1 MKQYLTGALVAN
13 AASMGFNWVYNM
25 PYLEKLASVQSLV
38 FQPIDPAKYKR
49 AGKAYLAYPQAVVGD
64 VSLQGEI
71 AKWLFAAFKDNPDVS
86 RDQYKAMI
94 YDQIQPGGTYV
105 GWVESYGKK
114 LVINELSQ
122 FINAG
127 LPVLTQDDDQL
138 VGFIPYLVAKELGR
152 PNDQAW
158 DLAQLFTNRTIY
170 KEYYDFFDR
179 LFDFLK
185 SKPLREA
192 LEAVLPFSPI
202 SVREALTQALTMTD
216 TLLFITRHAG
226 TACHIPQAI
235 PLIIHLLYH
244 SSSYEEAVR
253 WNVKIGGASADRGM
267 LLGAIASQG
276 SPIPQEWIAKT
287 FAAN

>member
-13 AASMGFNWVYNM
+13 AACMGFNWIYNM
-25 PYLEKLASVQSLV
+25 PYLDKLASVQSLV

-71 AKWLFAAFKDNPDVS
+71 AKWLYAALKDNPDLT

-94 YDQIQPGGTYV
+94 YDQIKPGGTYV

-114 LVINELSQ
+114 LVINELNQ

-152 PNDQAW
+152 TNDQAW
-158 DLAQLFTNRTIY
+158 DLAQLFTNLGIY
-170 KEYYDFFDR
+170 REYYDLFDR
-179 LFDFLK
+179 LFEAIQ

-192 LEAVLPFSPI
+192 LESVVTFAPEQ
-202 SVREALTQALTMTD
+202 VREALTNALSMTD

-235 PLIIHLLYH
+235 PLIFHLLYH
-244 SSSYEEAVR
+244 SSSYEEAVK
-253 WNVKIGGASADRGM
+253 WNVKIGGASADRAM
-267 LLGAIASQG
+267 LLGAFAAQG
-276 SPIPQEWIAKT
+276 SPIPQDWIAKT
-287 FAAN
+287 FPAN

>member
-1 MKQYLTGALVAN
+1 MKQYLTGDLDAN
-13 AASMGFNWVYNM
+13 AASMGFNWIYNM
-25 PYLEKLASVQSLV
+25 PYLEKLASVQSMV
-38 FQPIDPAKYKR
+38 FQPIDPAKYIR
-49 AGKAYLAYPQAVVGD
+49 AGKAYLAYPQAVVCD

-71 AKWLFAAFKDNPDVS
+71 AKWLYAALKDNPNLT
-86 RDQYKAMI
+86 REQYKTMI
-94 YDQIQPGGTYV
+94 YDQIKPGGTYV

-114 LVINELSQ
+114 LVINELNL

-127 LPVLTQDDDQL
+127 LPLLTQDDDQL

-152 PNDQAW
+152 PNDQVW
-158 DLAQLFTNRTIY
+158 DLAQLFTNLTIY
-170 KEYYDFFDR
+170 REYYDFFDR
-179 LFDFLK
+179 LFESLQ

-192 LEAVLPFSPI
+192 LETVIPFAPDL
-202 SVREALTQALTMTD
+202 VRESLSKALTMTD

-235 PLIIHLLYH
+235 PLIFHLLYH
-244 SSSYEEAVR
+244 SSCYEEVVK

-276 SPIPQEWIAKT
+276 SPIPQDWIAKT
-287 FAAN
+287 FPAN